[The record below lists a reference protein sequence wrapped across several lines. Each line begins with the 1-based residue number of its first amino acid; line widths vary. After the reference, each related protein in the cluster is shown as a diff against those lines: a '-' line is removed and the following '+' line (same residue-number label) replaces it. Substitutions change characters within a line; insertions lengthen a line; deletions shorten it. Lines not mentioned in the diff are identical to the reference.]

1 MTHVTDSAQSGRS
14 WHRSIAGKLQ
24 LAFAL
29 IAALTVAATL
39 VAWIRFAQV
48 NEAMSGLSQRSLPLV
63 KLSLSLDVATAEA
76 SSAAASLARANYE
89 HQRVPRVQALQQS
102 IAEMRGIL
110 DELRRVLGASPQVT
124 RLEGLVA
131 AIDREGQALNAIIT
145 TKVAVGAQREQATD
159 AVARAAD
166 ALARLLAPISDE
178 IIFETSLALEDA
190 TAAQGGAVGEIVRG
204 ELPVLH
210 AIYEMRANINVAAS
224 LLYQASA
231 TEVAEQIVPIQDQ
244 FNAARDR
251 LARQSTLLVQ
261 RGSIDA
267 GKLAALQQAENA
279 LLSLGRGESSLFA
292 LRSRELRASLAGREG
307 QASMTAIA
315 SDLGEEVNRLVASA
329 EQDAVRTAALTT
341 AEIANARAWLVALSI
356 ASLVIA
362 ALIVWLFVT
371 RYIVRRL
378 RDMSSSMLAVAGGDL
393 DRALPPAT
401 PDEIGDMSRA
411 LAVFRD
417 NAREIRAAREAAEEA
432 RAAAEQ
438 ASRTKSSFLANM
450 SHELRTPLNAIIG
463 YSEMLLEDAV
473 DRGDAASE
481 SDLRKIETSGKHL
494 LGLINDILDL
504 SKIEAGRVETYL
516 EPVEI
521 TKLVAELCPIVE
533 PLIAKNGNTLQVT
546 CAPDIGVMNTDV
558 TKLRQGLL
566 NLLSNAAKFTK
577 GGLVTLEVRRETRAD
592 DTPWIV
598 FKVKD
603 SGIGMTPEQMG
614 RLFQAF
620 TQADSSTTRNFGG
633 TGLGLTITRHFCM
646 MLGGGVD
653 VESTPG
659 EGSTFTISLP
669 AAGPGAQAPAGSVER
684 PVVSGSA
691 NGATVLVVDDD
702 PIVHDLL
709 AATLSKEGY
718 RIIHA
723 RSGAEALQFAREMQP
738 DAITLDVMMPQV
750 DGWTVL
756 SALKSDP
763 ALARIPVIMLTMID
777 NRSLGFALGASEYMT
792 KPIDRARLASLLAR
806 FAGQRSD
813 RLVLIVD
820 DDTDVRAIL
829 RASVEGAGLSAAE
842 AANGREALDLLAGG
856 LQPALV
862 LLDLMMPEMDGFA
875 FLDAVRSTDATAS
888 LPVVILTAKDL
899 TEAERAFLA
908 ERATQVF
915 SKGAQ
920 SVEGLGKTLATIIP
934 TLPAA
939 A

>member
-1 MTHVTDSAQSGRS
+1 
-14 WHRSIAGKLQ
+14 
-24 LAFAL
+24 
-29 IAALTVAATL
+29 
-39 VAWIRFAQV
+39 
-48 NEAMSGLSQRSLPLV
+48 
-63 KLSLSLDVATAEA
+63 
-76 SSAAASLARANYE
+76 
-89 HQRVPRVQALQQS
+89 
-102 IAEMRGIL
+102 
-110 DELRRVLGASPQVT
+110 
-124 RLEGLVA
+124 
-131 AIDREGQALNAIIT
+131 
-145 TKVAVGAQREQATD
+145 
-159 AVARAAD
+159 
-166 ALARLLAPISDE
+166 
-178 IIFETSLALEDA
+178 
-190 TAAQGGAVGEIVRG
+190 
-204 ELPVLH
+204 
-210 AIYEMRANINVAAS
+210 
-224 LLYQASA
+224 
-231 TEVAEQIVPIQDQ
+231 
-244 FNAARDR
+244 
-251 LARQSTLLVQ
+251 
-261 RGSIDA
+261 
-267 GKLAALQQAENA
+267 
-279 LLSLGRGESSLFA
+279 
-292 LRSRELRASLAGREG
+292 
-307 QASMTAIA
+307 MTAIA

-393 DRALPPAT
+393 DRALPRAT

-592 DTPWIV
+592 DTSWIV

-603 SGIGMTPEQMG
+603 FRHRHDAGADGAPVPGFHPG
-614 RLFQAF
+614 RFVHHPQF
-620 TQADSSTTRNFGG
+620 RRHRPR
-633 TGLGLTITRHFCM
+633 LTITRHFCM

-669 AAGPGAQAPAGSVER
+669 AQGLGLRRPRDRSSGPCVGLGRTARRSSWSTTIHRARSPRRDALQG
-684 PVVSGSA
+684 
-691 NGATVLVVDDD
+691 
-702 PIVHDLL
+702 
-709 AATLSKEGY
+709 GY

-723 RSGAEALQFAREMQP
+723 RNGAEALQFAREMQP

-750 DGWTVL
+750 DG
-756 SALKSDP
+756 
-763 ALARIPVIMLTMID
+763 
-777 NRSLGFALGASEYMT
+777 
-792 KPIDRARLASLLAR
+792 
-806 FAGQRSD
+806 
-813 RLVLIVD
+813 
-820 DDTDVRAIL
+820 
-829 RASVEGAGLSAAE
+829 
-842 AANGREALDLLAGG
+842 
-856 LQPALV
+856 
-862 LLDLMMPEMDGFA
+862 
-875 FLDAVRSTDATAS
+875 
-888 LPVVILTAKDL
+888 
-899 TEAERAFLA
+899 
-908 ERATQVF
+908 
-915 SKGAQ
+915 
-920 SVEGLGKTLATIIP
+920 
-934 TLPAA
+934 
-939 A
+939 